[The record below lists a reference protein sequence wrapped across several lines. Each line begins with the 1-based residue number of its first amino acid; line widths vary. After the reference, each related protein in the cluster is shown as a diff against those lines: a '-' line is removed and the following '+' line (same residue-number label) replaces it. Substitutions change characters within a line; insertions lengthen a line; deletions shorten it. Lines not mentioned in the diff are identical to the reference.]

1 MVHRQALTGFHGRV
15 HYRVGSVRQVP
26 HVPVPAEPA
35 GQEQDTNIRLPKEE
49 LAGETGLVFLYVIVV
64 FMCYFVKNS
73 IFVINIQN

>member
-35 GQEQDTNIRLPKEE
+35 GQEQDSDLRLPKEE
-49 LAGETGLVFLYVIVV
+49 LAGETGLVILYVQSLYLC
-64 FMCYFVKNS
+64 FFYKNQQ
-73 IFVINIQN
+73 V